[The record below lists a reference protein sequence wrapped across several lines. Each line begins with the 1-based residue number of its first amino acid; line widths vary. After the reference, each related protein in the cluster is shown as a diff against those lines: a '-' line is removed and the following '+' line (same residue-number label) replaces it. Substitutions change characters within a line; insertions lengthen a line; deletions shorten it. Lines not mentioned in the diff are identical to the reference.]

1 MFQFTSKAKILAYVL
16 IVLGAIS
23 LVIGFTSV
31 PGDHHEGGHDTE
43 EQHHDGAHE
52 EHGDDHAAA
61 THEGGELFAMN
72 DQTDEGH
79 ESEEAHAEG
88 DAHAEEAHAEEA
100 HSEEMHA
107 EEEHHAEESHDDHAE
122 HAAAA
127 HGDDHHGDAHHDAAH
142 AEHAHHQ
149 QQNRPWSAF
158 MVNTIFF
165 LAIGLGTVFFLMI
178 QYVARAGWTV
188 GINRVMEAVGLFVI
202 VPLIG
207 MLILV
212 FTGVADMHHIW
223 HWMQDGI
230 MDPASEHYDAIIA
243 GKEAYLND
251 TFFIIRAVIYAAVW
265 YGVIVLVRRHSLKED
280 QEGGTARYYKIFKI
294 AAFFAVFYA
303 VTSST
308 SAWDWIMSIDTHWF
322 STLFGWYTFAGMF
335 VTALAALNLLVVF
348 LRYNGYTPWLN
359 ENHQHDLA
367 KFMFAF
373 SIFWTYLWF
382 SQYMLIWYSNIP
394 EEVTYYMQRFDQY
407 NTLFLTMVAMNFIAP
422 VLLVMS
428 RDSKR
433 VMGLVTFTATIVL
446 VGHWLDHYVMIMP
459 GSVGEFYGFGW
470 AEIGGFLLYAGLYIL
485 IVFRNLSKAPLLQ
498 KNHPMVTESKHFSL

>member
-1 MFQFTSKAKILAYVL
+1 MFEFTSKAKILAYAL

-31 PGDHHEGGHDTE
+31 ED
-43 EQHHDGAHE
+43 HE
-52 EHGDDHAAA
+52 EGHPTEMHDAHDEHGTHDDHA
-61 THEGGELFAMN
+61 TSDNSEGELFAMN
-72 DQTDEGH
+72 EAATDQA
-79 ESEEAHAEG
+79 S
-88 DAHAEEAHAEEA
+88 DAHHDDEAHAEEA
-100 HSEEMHA
+100 SHEEADHGHHDDGHVS
-107 EEEHHAEESHDDHAE
+107 EEEHD
-122 HAAAA
+122 
-127 HGDDHHGDAHHDAAH
+127 AH
-142 AEHAHHQ
+142 AEHGDHADHAEGHHDDAHAEHVHNLQ
-149 QQNRPWSAF
+149 DNRPWSAF

-165 LAIGLGTVFFLMI
+165 LAIGLGTIFFLMI
-178 QYVARAGWTV
+178 QYVAKAGWTV
-188 GINRVMEAVGLFVI
+188 GINRVMEAVGLFI
-202 VPLIG
+202 IIPLIG

-212 FTGVADMHHIW
+212 FTGVAEAHHIW
-223 HWMQDGI
+223 HWMQEGI
-230 MDPASEHYDAIIA
+230 MNPESDHYDAIIA
-243 GKEAYLND
+243 GKEGYLNGP
-251 TFFIIRAVIYAAVW
+251 FFIIRAIIYAVVW

-280 QEGGTARYYKIFKI
+280 QEGGTKRYYKIFKI
-294 AAFFAVFYA
+294 AAFFVVFYG

-382 SQYMLIWYSNIP
+382 SQYMLIWYSNIS
-394 EEVTYYMQRFDQY
+394 EEVIYYMQRFEQY
-407 NTLFLTMVAMNFIAP
+407 NTLFLIMVAMNFIAP

-433 VMGLVTFTATIVL
+433 VMGLVTVTAIIVL
-446 VGHWLDHYVMIMP
+446 AGHWLDHYIMIMP
-459 GSVGEFYGFGW
+459 GSVGEYYGFGW
-470 AEIGGFLLYAGLYIL
+470 AEIGGFLFYAGLYIL

-498 KNHPMVTESKHFSL
+498 KNHPMVVESKHFSL